1 MGESAADITDLIDG
15 ENRSRPTQFM
25 ANHLVKRTFLECVGD
40 KHWGDDD
47 IEPGLT
53 HRFSDG
59 VIVSQLVG
67 DSLEASDPR

>member
-1 MGESAADITDLIDG
+1 
-15 ENRSRPTQFM
+15 M
-25 ANHLVKRTFLECVGD
+25 ANHLMKRTFLECVGD

-53 HRFSDG
+53 HRSSDG